1 MTDTGAQAPA
11 SVCLKQRYVIPFS
24 PSAFQSSLQTSIF
37 RLRNRTNGA
46 HMTIINR
53 SDVKNH
59 MRPPF
64 LTKIHLCPPERPPES
79 QPDATGFSEPE
90 PDPMN
95 AQSSGFA
102 ADFVAEHSS
111 PTPSVAPGRHLP
123 GSFHAEAPTVPKSA
137 KA

>member
-1 MTDTGAQAPA
+1 MKATGAQAPS
-11 SVCLKQRYVIPFS
+11 SVCLKQQPVFPFS
-24 PSAFQSSLQTSIF
+24 PSASQSSLQTSIF
-37 RLRNRTNGA
+37 RLSNRTNGA
-46 HMTIINR
+46 NMSIINR
-53 SDVKNH
+53 TDVKNH

-90 PDPMN
+90 PDGMN

-111 PTPSVAPGRHLP
+111 PNSSVAPGRHLP
-123 GSFHAEAPTVPKSA
+123 GSFHPEAPAASKSA

>member
-1 MTDTGAQAPA
+1 M
-11 SVCLKQRYVIPFS
+11 
-24 PSAFQSSLQTSIF
+24 SI
-37 RLRNRTNGA
+37 
-46 HMTIINR
+46 IIR

-64 LTKIHLCPPERPPES
+64 LAKIHLCPPES
-79 QPDATGFSEPE
+79 QPDATGFSETE
-90 PDPMN
+90 PSIVN
-95 AQSSGFA
+95 ATQSEFS

-111 PTPSVAPGRHLP
+111 FSSSSAPGRHLP